1 MGALEVTVSA
11 LATPGDPGARDLQP
25 AEHYRQ
31 ALLLGAGAPVEFGL
45 ALLARDAGRQAEAAT
60 RIPRRPAHPKGPRPR
75 PPGPRP
81 AERLWHRPPAIG
93 RWR

>member
-1 MGALEVTVSA
+1 MGALEVTVPA

-31 ALLLGAGAPVEFGL
+31 ALLLGAGARVEFGL
-45 ALLARDAGRQAEAAT
+45 ALARDAGRPAAAAT
-60 RIPRRPAHPKGPRPR
+60 RIPRGPAHPTGPPPR